1 MFAAWQ
7 RFPWSHYTHVVNV
20 CNMESIRL
28 DFINQVSKL
37 HSRNAPKYW
46 RTFWIWFTQ
55 IHNGISESFY
65 SQLHCTYN
73 DIMIIE
79 QYSLEVVI
87 KVRSLISIKSD
98 IKTIG
103 PKRWKLSFYNKK
115 KRRFYRSNIA
125 DHSVTYS
132 KLIQLNEIQDIIQPF
147 DRANNFGDNNCMTV
161 DCLRRLRQNSTW
173 PIE

>member
-1 MFAAWQ
+1 MFDALQ

-37 HSRNAPKYW
+37 HSRNASKYW

-65 SQLHCTYN
+65 SQL
-73 DIMIIE
+73 
-79 QYSLEVVI
+79 QYFLEVVI

-103 PKRWKLSFYNKK
+103 PKRWKLSFNIKK

-125 DHSVTYS
+125 DHSDTYS

-147 DRANNFGDNNCMTV
+147 DRANNFCDNNCMTV